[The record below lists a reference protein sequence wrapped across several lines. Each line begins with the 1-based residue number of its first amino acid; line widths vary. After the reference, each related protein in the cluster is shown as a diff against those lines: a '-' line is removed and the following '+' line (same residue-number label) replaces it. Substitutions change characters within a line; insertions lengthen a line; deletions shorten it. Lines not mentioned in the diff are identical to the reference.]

1 MSVGFKELAS
11 VCAAIDSGKQA
22 LLLRKA
28 GLRES
33 TAESGFKASS
43 FFLLPTHY
51 HDKEKGSP
59 GVGFDVALR
68 VEVIRA
74 GDLRDWSIIEK
85 LAPLTAYDPKTLREH
100 FDSRDEKLLHFALV
114 KAFRLQPIW
123 HLPSAPELSGCRSW
137 FELPAPPVDTKE
149 SPVKAEA
156 VLKATQALLS

>member
-1 MSVGFKELAS
+1 MNLGFKELAS
-11 VCAAIDSGKQA
+11 VCSAIGSGQQV

-33 TAESGFKASS
+33 TSESGFQASS
-43 FFLLPTHY
+43 FHLLPTHY
-51 HDKEKGSP
+51 HEKKKTAP
-59 GVGFDVALR
+59 GDGFNVAVR
-68 VEVIRA
+68 VEVVRA
-74 GDLRDWSIIEK
+74 GDLRDWSAIEK
-85 LAPLTAYDPKTLREH
+85 LAPLTAYDLQTLREH
-100 FDSRDEKLLHFALV
+100 FESREEKLLHYALIRP
-114 KAFRLQPIW
+114 FRLQPIW